1 VFAGLILAMGLF
13 CGVSLAQNAQR
24 DNQGTQ
30 PGAAGQ
36 KQADPAGQ
44 GQFPQGRAA
53 TEQAGQ
59 QAIAGQAA
67 GQAGQPQQ
75 GQSPSADQQ
84 IAVCVHGE
92 CSNEIEIAKFVE
104 PKLQTEEARE
114 FAQRMVR
121 EHSPGCQEMHRL
133 AGNLAS
139 SGQTGG
145 QATQQGGHLD
155 WISIKKQIGQQCLTS
170 VKQELGSKQGIDL
183 DKCFMGQ
190 QIGAHM
196 KVVDELKVLRNYASA
211 QLRETLDKELQMAQ
225 THLQQAKQI
234 EQQLKDRPSER
245 VSRRP
250 ESK

>member
-1 VFAGLILAMGLF
+1 VIAG
-13 CGVSLAQNAQR
+13 
-24 DNQGTQ
+24 
-30 PGAAGQ
+30 
-36 KQADPAGQ
+36 
-44 GQFPQGRAA
+44 
-53 TEQAGQ
+53 GQ
-59 QAIAGQAA
+59 QA
-67 GQAGQPQQ
+67 GQAGNAA
-75 GQSPSADQQ
+75 GGDQQ
-84 IAVCVHGE
+84 IAACVYGE
-92 CSNEIEIAKFVE
+92 CHNEIEIAKFVE

-121 EHSPGCQEMHRL
+121 EHSPGCQEMQRL

-139 SGQTGG
+139 SAHTSGQPGG
-145 QATQQGGHLD
+145 QASQPGGQASQQSGQASQQGGHLD
-155 WISIKKQIGQQCLTS
+155 WVSIKKQIGEQCLAS
-170 VKQELGSKQGIDL
+170 VKQELGAKQGIEL

-196 KVVDELKVLRNYASA
+196 KVVDELKVLRNYASG
-211 QLRETLDKELQMAQ
+211 QLRENLDKELQLAQ